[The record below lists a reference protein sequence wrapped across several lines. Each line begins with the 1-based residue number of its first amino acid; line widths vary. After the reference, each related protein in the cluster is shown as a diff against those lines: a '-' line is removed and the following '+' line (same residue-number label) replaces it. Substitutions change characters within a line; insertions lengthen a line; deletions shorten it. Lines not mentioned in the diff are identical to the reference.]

1 MRRGDIYVVDF
12 EPSQGAEAGKE
23 RPAVIVSNDWTQ
35 RKVEELNWGVINVVP
50 VTSNVARTHRFQVH
64 LPAEATGLDRD
75 SRAQAEQIR
84 AVTIGRLLTRVGRVP
99 PPLMRQ
105 LDEALR
111 IQLAL

>member
-1 MRRGDIYVVDF
+1 
-12 EPSQGAEAGKE
+12 
-23 RPAVIVSNDWTQ
+23 
-35 RKVEELNWGVINVVP
+35 
-50 VTSNVARTHRFQVH
+50 VH